1 MPPTTPTAPAPTAAE
16 VDALA
21 QKYGD
26 GARINVVQRIGRPV
40 EAIERLERLER
51 LDQKDRRDAE
61 ERRENKQR
69 AQARLAALDAKDAAD
84 AADATAV
91 GRELLEKLVSAG
103 QGHLTAGSPTAAGL
117 ARLARQ
123 LQQLDGSIAGG
134 LLAYVE
140 RARGLLRDARDGK
153 NPLEGYVPSIPSGHA
168 LELGSA
174 TFGEY
179 EAAGVA
185 AMRGAAFVLVA
196 GGLGER
202 LGFSGIKLSL
212 PAEMLTR
219 RTYLELYAAHLKALQ
234 HECGKPLPLVLM
246 TSGDT
251 DAPTR
256 ALLAERRHFGLDP
269 GHVHIIKQEKV
280 PCLADG
286 DASLALDP
294 NDRYA
299 LLTKPHGHG
308 DVHALLHASGLARTL
323 AAGGAT
329 HLVFLQDTNAQVFAA
344 VPAALGVSVRHSLAL
359 NSLSVRR
366 RGGDASGAL
375 LALARASD
383 GRRVVANVEYNQLDA
398 LVRASL
404 DSRGDVSDATGWSP
418 YPGNCNQLVFELQT
432 YLATLEASG
441 GVMPEFVNPK
451 YKDATRTAFKSPT
464 RLECM
469 MQDFPW
475 LMPPDAAVSFT
486 LLDASLFYCPVKNAL
501 ADAAKKAAAG
511 QSPSSASAGEFA
523 LYALSARLLELA
535 GATVER
541 PPPRTVAG
549 VPLPPTPQL
558 LLAPS
563 TRPTCFA
570 AVGRL
575 GGGGAI
581 RISARSTL
589 LLDGAQ
595 IRVDALELDGALL
608 VRAVDGAR
616 VTLRHVRVANA
627 GWRME
632 PLAAD
637 ALVDAATPEV
647 ERLRGYRWVADEQR
661 EIDFDEPGEYV
672 VDDGAH

>member
-1 MPPTTPTAPAPTAAE
+1 M
-16 VDALA
+16 
-21 QKYGD
+21 
-26 GARINVVQRIGRPV
+26 
-40 EAIERLERLER
+40 
-51 LDQKDRRDAE
+51 
-61 ERRENKQR
+61 
-69 AQARLAALDAKDAAD
+69 
-84 AADATAV
+84 
-91 GRELLEKLVSAG
+91 
-103 QGHLTAGSPTAAGL
+103 
-117 ARLARQ
+117 
-123 LQQLDGSIAGG
+123 
-134 LLAYVE
+134 
-140 RARGLLRDARDGK
+140 
-153 NPLEGYVPSIPSGHA
+153 PSIPSGHA

-256 ALLAERRHFGLDP
+256 ALLAERS
-269 GHVHIIKQEKV
+269 
-280 PCLADG
+280 ATS
-286 DASLALDP
+286 ASTRVTCTSSSRRRCRASQTATHRSPSTQTTATRCSRSLTATATCTLSSTRRASRARSRRAAPPTSSSCRTRTRRCSRRCRRRSACRCALPRSQLAL
-294 NDRYA
+294 
-299 LLTKPHGHG
+299 
-308 DVHALLHASGLARTL
+308 
-323 AAGGAT
+323 GA
-329 HLVFLQDTNAQVFAA
+329 
-344 VPAALGVSVRHSLAL
+344 PPR
-359 NSLSVRR
+359 
-366 RGGDASGAL
+366 GDASGAL

-616 VTLRHVRVANA
+616 VTLRRVRVANA

-647 ERLRGYRWVADEQR
+647 ERLRGYRWVADGQR
-661 EIDFDEPGEYV
+661 EINFDEPVEYV
-672 VDDGAH
+672 VDDGAP

>member
-1 MPPTTPTAPAPTAAE
+1 M
-16 VDALA
+16 
-21 QKYGD
+21 
-26 GARINVVQRIGRPV
+26 
-40 EAIERLERLER
+40 
-51 LDQKDRRDAE
+51 
-61 ERRENKQR
+61 
-69 AQARLAALDAKDAAD
+69 
-84 AADATAV
+84 
-91 GRELLEKLVSAG
+91 
-103 QGHLTAGSPTAAGL
+103 
-117 ARLARQ
+117 
-123 LQQLDGSIAGG
+123 
-134 LLAYVE
+134 
-140 RARGLLRDARDGK
+140 
-153 NPLEGYVPSIPSGHA
+153 
-168 LELGSA
+168 
-174 TFGEY
+174 
-179 EAAGVA
+179 
-185 AMRGAAFVLVA
+185 
-196 GGLGER
+196 
-202 LGFSGIKLSL
+202 
-212 PAEMLTR
+212 
-219 RTYLELYAAHLKALQ
+219 
-234 HECGKPLPLVLM
+234 
-246 TSGDT
+246 
-251 DAPTR
+251 
-256 ALLAERRHFGLDP
+256 
-269 GHVHIIKQEKV
+269 
-280 PCLADG
+280 
-286 DASLALDP
+286 
-294 NDRYA
+294 
-299 LLTKPHGHG
+299 
-308 DVHALLHASGLARTL
+308 HALLHASGLARTL

-366 RGGDASGAL
+366 RGGASGAL

-451 YKDATRTAFKSPT
+451 YKDASRTAFKSPT

-608 VRAVDGAR
+608 VRAVDGAASPSAASASPTPAGGWSR
-616 VTLRHVRVANA
+616 SPPTPSSTPRRRGRAAARLPLGRRRTARDQLRRA
-627 GWRME
+627 E
-632 PLAAD
+632 
-637 ALVDAATPEV
+637 
-647 ERLRGYRWVADEQR
+647 
-661 EIDFDEPGEYV
+661 GEYV
-672 VDDGAH
+672 VDDGAP